1 MSPVKYQ
8 KNYQLQALE
17 MNPVDPYN
25 FDIVIERRGT
35 ASAKWDKYKQ
45 QDIIPMWLADM
56 DFPSPPAVIEALQQR
71 VEQGVFGYPTVP
83 DELIAVVLA
92 MLLAEYGWE
101 VQPEWLV
108 WLPGLV
114 TGLNLTCRAA
124 AVRGEAVLTAVP
136 VYPPFLSA
144 PRLSHRKLIT
154 LPLIRQGGRWT
165 FDFDRLVSLITPATR
180 LFLLCN
186 PHNPVGTVFTRE
198 ELASLAGICEKYNLI
213 ICSDEIHCGL
223 VLDPD
228 KVHVPIATLD
238 RDIAQR
244 TVTLMSPSKTFNL
257 PGCAFAIIPAEPLR
271 RKFSR
276 AMAGMV
282 PGPNLF
288 SCTAAQAA
296 YRDGGAWHTALL
308 AYLRRNRDR
317 VSQAINHLPGLAMD
331 HVEATYLAWID
342 TRAAHLAEPGKFFE
356 KAGVGLADG
365 TAFGGP
371 GFVRLG
377 FACPQATLAEALA
390 RMSRA
395 MHAR

>member
-1 MSPVKYQ
+1 MSAVKP
-8 KNYQLQALE
+8 E
-17 MNPVDPYN
+17 DPYN
-25 FDIVIERRGT
+25 FNDVIDRRGT
-35 ASAKWDKYKQ
+35 SSAKWDKYAR

-56 DFPSPPAVIEALQQR
+56 DFPSPPAVVAALHQR
-71 VEQGVFGYPTVP
+71 VEQGVFGYSRVP
-83 DELIAVVLA
+83 DALIAVVLS
-92 MLLAEYGWE
+92 MLRAAYGWE

-114 TGLNLTCRAA
+114 TGLNLCCRAA
-124 AVRGEAVLTAVP
+124 AVRGEEVMTAVP

-144 PRLSHRKLIT
+144 PGLSHRDLTT
-154 LPLIRQGGRWT
+154 LPLIREAGRWT
-165 FDFDRLVSLITPATR
+165 LDFDRLSAVITPATR

-186 PHNPVGTVFTRE
+186 PHNPVGTVFTRQ
-198 ELASLAGICEKYNLI
+198 ELASLAGVCEQYDLI

-238 RDIAQR
+238 PAVAHR

-271 RKFSR
+271 QKFRR
-276 AMAGMV
+276 AMAGIV

-288 SCTAAQAA
+288 SCTAALAA
-296 YRDGGAWHTALL
+296 YRDGADWHTALL
-308 AYLRRNRDR
+308 AYLRRNRDQ
-317 VSQAINHLPGLAMD
+317 VSRAINRLPGLSMD

-342 TRAAHLAEPGKFFE
+342 TRAAGIAEPVRFFE
-356 KAGVGLADG
+356 QAGVGLGDGAD
-365 TAFGGP
+365 FGGP
-371 GFVRLG
+371 GFVRLS
-377 FACPQATLAEALA
+377 FACPQATLTEALT

-395 MHAR
+395 IEAR

>member
-1 MSPVKYQ
+1 MDTT
-8 KNYQLQALE
+8 
-17 MNPVDPYN
+17 DPYN
-25 FDIVIERRGT
+25 FDNVIDRRGT
-35 ASAKWDKYKQ
+35 ASVKWDKYKH

-56 DFPSPPAVIEALQQR
+56 DFPSPPAVIEALHQR
-71 VEQGVFGYPTVP
+71 VEQGVFGYPSVP
-83 DELIAVVLA
+83 DELITVVLS

-114 TGLNLTCRAA
+114 TGLNLACRAA
-124 AVRGEAVLTAVP
+124 AVRGEEVMSAVP
-136 VYPPFLSA
+136 VYPPFLTA
-144 PRLSHRKLIT
+144 PGLSHRNLTT
-154 LPLIRQGGRWT
+154 LPLIREGGRWT
-165 FDFDRLVSLITPATR
+165 LDFDRLPSLITPATR

-186 PHNPVGTVFTRE
+186 PHNPVGTVFTRK

-223 VLDPD
+223 ILDPD

-238 RDIAQR
+238 PAIAQR

-271 RKFSR
+271 QKFCQ
-276 AMAGMV
+276 AMAGLV

-288 SCTAAQAA
+288 SCTAALAA
-296 YRDGGAWHTALL
+296 YRDGAAWRTALL
-308 AYLRRNRDR
+308 ACLRRNRDR
-317 VSQAINHLPGLAMD
+317 VTQAINRLPGLSMD

-342 TRAAHLAEPGKFFE
+342 TRAAGIAEPGKFFE
-356 KAGVGLADG
+356 KAGVGLGDG
-365 TAFGGP
+365 AAFGGP

-377 FACPQATLAEALA
+377 FACPQATLGEALT
-390 RMSRA
+390 RISRA
-395 MHAR
+395 LQAR

>member
-1 MSPVKYQ
+1 
-8 KNYQLQALE
+8 
-17 MNPVDPYN
+17 MNTNDPYN
-25 FDIVIERRGT
+25 FDSVIDRRGT
-35 ASAKWDKYKQ
+35 SSVKWDKYKD

-56 DFPSPPAVIEALQQR
+56 DFPSPPVVIEALHQR
-71 VEQGVFGYPTVP
+71 VEQGVFGYPSVP
-83 DELIAVVLA
+83 EELITVVLS

-114 TGLNLTCRAA
+114 TGLNLACRAA
-124 AVRGEAVLTAVP
+124 AVRCEEVMSAVP
-136 VYPPFLSA
+136 VYPPFLTA
-144 PRLSHRKLIT
+144 PGLSHRNLTT
-154 LPLIRQGGRWT
+154 LPLIREGGRWT
-165 FDFDRLVSLITPATR
+165 LDFDRLASLITPATR

-186 PHNPVGTVFTRE
+186 PHNPVGTVFTRK
-198 ELASLAGICEKYNLI
+198 ELASLAGICEKYNLT

-223 VLDPD
+223 ILDPD

-238 RDIAQR
+238 PAIAHR

-271 RKFSR
+271 QKFCQ
-276 AMAGMV
+276 AMAGLV

-288 SCTAAQAA
+288 SCTAALAA
-296 YRDGGAWHTALL
+296 YRDGAAWRTALL

-317 VSQAINHLPGLAMD
+317 ATQAINRLPGLSMD

-342 TRAAHLAEPGKFFE
+342 TRAAGIEEPGKFFE
-356 KAGVGLADG
+356 KAGVGLGDGAD
-365 TAFGGP
+365 FGGP

-377 FACPQATLAEALA
+377 FACPQATLAEALT
-390 RMSRA
+390 RISRA
-395 MHAR
+395 MLAR